1 VSDGT
6 DDMPAEW
13 RKMAHRNWM
22 SPDLLE
28 DLRRYV
34 AGSLPT
40 HIARGGEA
48 DRQRLL
54 RCIDEVLNAN

>member
-1 VSDGT
+1 
-6 DDMPAEW
+6 MPAEW

-40 HIARGGEA
+40 HIARRGEA